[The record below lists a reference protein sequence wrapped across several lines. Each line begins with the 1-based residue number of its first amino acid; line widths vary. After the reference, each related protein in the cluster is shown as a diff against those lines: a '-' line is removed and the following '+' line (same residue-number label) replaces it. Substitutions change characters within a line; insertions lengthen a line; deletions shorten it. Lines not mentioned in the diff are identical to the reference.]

1 MHRMRGMS
9 RRGLLRA
16 GLGAGGATWAAAH
29 ALPGTASAAPTRPMR
44 VDSAPWAAPAV
55 RQGVF
60 PEWARYARVA
70 DGTFDE
76 DADPVRDMKP
86 VINTLKAQN
95 VSVIELDTILSNWL
109 SQADFDFHV
118 KQVGRFTELAHA
130 AGIRVVMYY
139 PSLELISVGG
149 EKGRSFYKNDH
160 GKDWVQLSLDG
171 QPNVFYGS
179 LVVWVDPGDESC
191 WLSPNSPW
199 RDYYLARVKALAGSG
214 LDAIWPDVPIYFDG
228 KASWCD
234 ASPWAAAAFKADTG
248 LPLPKKADFGDTA
261 FRRFVEWRHRNLLQ
275 WQLDIAAA
283 GRSVNKDLVTFVETV
298 SMDYQYATSIGLDGA
313 YLRQAEG
320 VSHAWEVDILGNY
333 DGMRH
338 ATASD
343 WTCLI
348 SMYKYARAASG
359 AKPAWAFSYGWKADD
374 ASLVMAELLA
384 AGCNPYEVKSPFKNA
399 TTDARM
405 RTRMYGFVAAHQQR
419 LYDAVPAAEVGLYH
433 STASRD
439 YVSPSVGTGMYVNAK
454 KPSGVKEWWSEG
466 TPEDS
471 CATMPW
477 LGEFRGTVKALVY
490 GHVPFDT
497 VPSQGVT
504 AADLARFKVLML
516 PNLQAV
522 SDAEAEVLRGWV
534 AAGGTAVITG
544 PAPTALTE
552 LGAARDEFALADVL
566 GFRKRDPLPAT
577 RENRFGSGT
586 CHYVKDLPGR
596 AFLTAAGQA
605 DPGALL
611 APVLAAA
618 PPAVTYSGD
627 RRVHLELSRLG
638 DDTVVQLVNFTCFG
652 DGPAAFATKPAA
664 CSVTLA
670 VPEGKRVTAAAVSS
684 PDAASP
690 APQPVTWTTS
700 GATAT
705 VALTVAQYSLLTVTM
720 A

>member
-1 MHRMRGMS
+1 MS

-16 GLGAGGATWAAAH
+16 GLGVGGAAWAANVV
-29 ALPGTASAAPTRPMR
+29 PGPPGAPAPMR
-44 VDSAPWAAPAV
+44 VDSAAWAAPAV

-60 PEWARYARVA
+60 PEWARFARVA

-86 VINTLKAQN
+86 VINALKAQN

-109 SQADFDFHV
+109 TQAEFDFHV
-118 KQVGRFTELAHA
+118 KQVGRFAELAHT

-149 EKGRSFYKNDH
+149 EKGRSFYKDDN
-160 GKDWVQLSLDG
+160 GKAWVQLSLDG

-214 LDAIWPDVPIYFDG
+214 IDALWPDVPIYFDG

-248 LPLPKKADFGDTA
+248 LPLPKKDDFGDTT
-261 FRRFVEWRHRNLLQ
+261 FRRFIEWRHRNLLQ

-283 GRSVNKDLVTFVETV
+283 GRAANKDMVTFVETV

-359 AKPAWAFSYGWKADD
+359 TKPAWAFSYGWKADD

-384 AGCNPYEVKSPFKNA
+384 AGCNPYEVKSPFKNE

-419 LYDAVPAAEVGLYH
+419 LYDAAPAAEVGVYH

-439 YVSPSVGTGMYVNAK
+439 YVSPSAGTGMYVNAR

-471 CATMPW
+471 CTTMPW

-497 VPSQGVT
+497 VIGQGLA
-504 AADLARFKVLML
+504 AADLARFRVLML

-522 SDAEAEVLRGWV
+522 SDAEAQVLRDWV

-544 PAPTALTE
+544 PAPTALDE
-552 LGAARDEFALADVL
+552 LGAARSEFALSDVL
-566 GFRKRDPLPAT
+566 GLRKKDPLPT
-577 RENRFGSGT
+577 SRQNRFGAGT
-586 CHYVKDLPGR
+586 CWYFKDLLGK
-596 AFLTAAGQA
+596 AFLSATGQA
-605 DPGALL
+605 GADQLL
-611 APVLAAA
+611 APVRAAA
-618 PPAVTYSGD
+618 PPPVTLTGD
-627 RRVHLELSRLG
+627 RRIHLELSRLG

-652 DGPAAFATKPAA
+652 DKPAAFTTVPAA

-670 VPEGKRVTAAAVSS
+670 VPEGKQVTAAAVSS

-690 APQPVTWTTS
+690 APRPVTWTTS
-700 GATAT
+700 GRTAT
-705 VALTVAQYSLLTVTM
+705 VGLTVAQYALLTVTIS
-720 A
+720 